1 MPHDPLGRVQTF
13 PRLFSGKMVYRV
25 TASRQT
31 PFHNLRATLMG
42 LVLLAILPALG
53 LALYHGLAL
62 RAQAR
67 NEAQA
72 EAVKRARNLAA
83 VQKEHYEAVRR
94 LVETLAATTV
104 VRVIDPKGCSLL
116 FSQLKTQSGEGL
128 ANILA
133 VSANGEPI
141 GQAAPGAGDLF
152 APETSPLGVPTYA
165 GRSWFTTVSQT
176 KACVSEPFALTPDGR
191 PAMTVAC
198 PALGW
203 DGQVKAVVAAS
214 MTLDGLL
221 LSAGTALD
229 GVVGVL
235 APDGLLLAVRPSEA
249 AAVGTE
255 IAGSGLARTVL
266 AKPSGSAEVPGLGG
280 SPKLVGFD
288 RLLPGLPGSPTVFV
302 EIPLEEAYAPAR
314 KLLVEQTLWLALVGL
329 VGLGVAWTLGS
340 RLLVRPITVMAGA
353 AEAIGRGEF
362 SVRLDDAG
370 QVAELS
376 RLGRAFNRMAEGLEE
391 RQAELD
397 KKTRELENSNKDL
410 EQFAYVASHDL
421 QEPLR
426 KVTSFADLLAKRCSG
441 QLDENGQRYV
451 AYMVDGARRM
461 SQLITHLL
469 DFSRIG
475 SRGTAFVPADL
486 NEPLDAALDN
496 LELPLTENQAVVS
509 RGTLPTVTA
518 DAAQLC
524 QLFQNL
530 IGNAVKYRSDAVP
543 AIAVTAEHRDG
554 AWIVAVADNGPGIAP
569 QHHGRIF
576 RMFQRLQADQDSRG
590 AGIGLAFCKRIVER
604 HGGRIWVESEEG
616 RGSTFYFTLP
626 DAENPSA

>member
-1 MPHDPLGRVQTF
+1 MPY
-13 PRLFSGKMVYRV
+13 SGKMARRV
-25 TASRQT
+25 TASRQM
-31 PFHNLRATLMG
+31 PFTSLRATLMG

-53 LALYHGLAL
+53 LALYHGLVL

-67 NEAQA
+67 SEAQA
-72 EAVKRARNLAA
+72 EAVRQARNLAA
-83 VQKEHYEAVRR
+83 VQQEHYEAVRR

-116 FSQLKTQSGEGL
+116 FSQLKTQAGERL

-133 VSANGEPI
+133 VSATGEVI
-141 GQAAPGAGDLF
+141 GQAVPEAGDLF
-152 APETSPLGVPTYA
+152 APETTPMGTPTYA
-165 GRSWFTTVSQT
+165 GRSWFKTVSQT

-203 DGQVKAVVAAS
+203 DGQVKAVVAAA
-214 MTLDGLL
+214 MTLDSLL
-221 LSAGTALD
+221 RSADAATN

-235 APDGLLLAVRPSEA
+235 APDGLLLAAHPAET
-249 AAVGTE
+249 AAVGLDV
-255 IAGSGLARTVL
+255 GDSGLAQIVL
-266 AKPSGSAEVPGLGG
+266 ARPGGSAETLGLGG

-288 RLLPGLPGSPTVFV
+288 RLLPVLPGSPTVFV

-329 VGLGVAWTLGS
+329 VGLGVAWALGF
-340 RLLVRPITVMAGA
+340 RLVVRPITAMAGA

-362 SVRLDDAG
+362 SIRLEADG
-370 QVAELS
+370 QALELA

-397 KKTRELENSNKDL
+397 KKTKELENSNKDL

-426 KVTSFADLLAKRCSG
+426 KITSFADLLAKRCAG
-441 QLDENGQRYV
+441 QLDDNGQRYV

-475 SRGTAFVPADL
+475 SRGKAFVLADL
-486 NEPLDAALDN
+486 NEPLDLALDN
-496 LELPLTENQAVVS
+496 LELPLTQNQAVVS
-509 RGTLPTVTA
+509 RGTLPMVTA

-530 IGNAVKYRSDAVP
+530 IGNAVKYRGEAAP
-543 AIAVTAEHRDG
+543 AIAVTAERRDG
-554 AWIVAVADNGPGIAP
+554 SWVVAVADNGPGIPP
-569 QHHGRIF
+569 QHHERIF
-576 RMFQRLQADQDSRG
+576 RMFQRLQADQDRRG

-626 DAENPSA
+626 DAESPSA

>member
-1 MPHDPLGRVQTF
+1 MAR
-13 PRLFSGKMVYRV
+13 RV

-31 PFHNLRATLMG
+31 PLTSLRATLMG

-53 LALYHGLAL
+53 LALYHGLVL

-67 NEAQA
+67 SEAWA
-72 EAVKRARNLAA
+72 EAVRQARNLAA
-83 VQKEHYEAVRR
+83 VQQEHYEAVRR

-116 FSQLKTQSGEGL
+116 FSQLKTQAGERL

-133 VSANGEPI
+133 VSATGEVI
-141 GQAAPGAGDLF
+141 GQAVPEAGDLF
-152 APETSPLGVPTYA
+152 APETTPMGTPTYA
-165 GRSWFTTVSQT
+165 GRSWFKTVSQT

-203 DGQVKAVVAAS
+203 DGQVKAVVAAA
-214 MTLDGLL
+214 MTLDSLL
-221 LSAGTALD
+221 RSADAATN

-235 APDGLLLAVRPSEA
+235 APDGLLLAAHPAET
-249 AAVGTE
+249 AAVGLDV
-255 IAGSGLARTVL
+255 GDSGLAQTVL
-266 AKPSGSAEVPGLGG
+266 ARPGGSAETLGLGG

-288 RLLPGLPGSPTVFV
+288 RLLPALPGSPTVFV

-329 VGLGVAWTLGS
+329 VGLGVAWALGF
-340 RLLVRPITVMAGA
+340 RLVVRPITAMAGA

-362 SVRLDDAG
+362 SVRLEADG
-370 QVAELS
+370 QALELA

-391 RQAELD
+391 RQTELD
-397 KKTRELENSNKDL
+397 KKTKELENSNKDL

-426 KVTSFADLLAKRCSG
+426 KITSFADLLAKRCAG
-441 QLDENGQRYV
+441 QLDDNGQRYV

-475 SRGTAFVPADL
+475 SRGKAFVPGDL

-509 RGTLPTVTA
+509 RGALPMVTA

-530 IGNAVKYRSDAVP
+530 IGNAVKYRGQAAP
-543 AIAVTAEHRDG
+543 AIAVTAERHDG
-554 AWIVAVADNGPGIAP
+554 SWVVAVADNGPGIPP
-569 QHHGRIF
+569 QHHERIF
-576 RMFQRLQADQDSRG
+576 RMFQRLQADQDRRG

-626 DAENPSA
+626 DAESPSA

>member
-1 MPHDPLGRVQTF
+1 MAYH
-13 PRLFSGKMVYRV
+13 V

-31 PFHNLRATLMG
+31 LFQSLRATLMG

-133 VSANGEPI
+133 VSAAGEAI
-141 GQAAPGAGDLF
+141 GQAVPEAGDLF
-152 APETSPLGVPTYA
+152 APVTSPMGTPSYA
-165 GRSWFTTVSQT
+165 GRSWFTTVGQT
-176 KACVSEPFALTPDGR
+176 KTCVSEPFALTPDGR

-214 MTLDGLL
+214 MTLDSLL
-221 LSAGTALD
+221 RSADASTD

-235 APDGLLLAVRPSEA
+235 APDGLLLAAHPTE
-249 AAVGTE
+249 AAVGTDV
-255 IAGSGLARTVL
+255 AGSDLARTVL
-266 AKPSGSAEVPGLGG
+266 AKAGGSAEVPGLGG

-302 EIPLEEAYAPAR
+302 EIPLDEAYAPAR

-329 VGLGVAWTLGS
+329 VGLGVAWALGS

-362 SVRLDDAG
+362 SVRLDAAG
-370 QVAELS
+370 QIVELS

-391 RQAELD
+391 RQADLD
-397 KKTRELENSNKDL
+397 KKTKELENSNKDL

-426 KVTSFADLLAKRCSG
+426 KITSFADLLAKRCSG

-451 AYMVDGARRM
+451 AYMVDGTRRM

-475 SRGTAFVPADL
+475 SRGKAFVPADL
-486 NEPLDAALDN
+486 NEPLDAALEN

-509 RGTLPTVTA
+509 RGALPTVTA

-530 IGNAVKYRSDAVP
+530 IGNAVKYRGEAAP

-569 QHHGRIF
+569 QHHERIF
-576 RMFQRLQADQDSRG
+576 RMFQRLQADQDRRG

-604 HGGRIWVESEEG
+604 HGGRIWVESEAG

-626 DAENPSA
+626 DAESPSA

>member
-1 MPHDPLGRVQTF
+1 MAR
-13 PRLFSGKMVYRV
+13 RV
-25 TASRQT
+25 TANRQT
-31 PFHNLRATLMG
+31 PLTSLRATLMG

-53 LALYHGLAL
+53 LALYHGLVL

-67 NEAQA
+67 SEAQA
-72 EAVKRARNLAA
+72 EAVRQARNLAA
-83 VQKEHYEAVRR
+83 VQQEHYEAVRR

-116 FSQLKTQSGEGL
+116 FSQLKTQAGERL

-133 VSANGEPI
+133 VSATGEVI
-141 GQAAPGAGDLF
+141 GQAVPEAGDLF
-152 APETSPLGVPTYA
+152 APETTPMGTPTYA
-165 GRSWFTTVSQT
+165 GRSWFKTVSQT
-176 KACVSEPFALTPDGR
+176 KACVSEPFALTPAGR

-203 DGQVKAVVAAS
+203 DGQVKAVVAAA
-214 MTLDGLL
+214 MTLDSLL
-221 LSAGTALD
+221 RSADAATN

-235 APDGLLLAVRPSEA
+235 APDGLLLAAHPAET
-249 AAVGTE
+249 AAVGLDV
-255 IAGSGLARTVL
+255 GDSGLAQTVL
-266 AKPSGSAEVPGLGG
+266 ARPGGSAETLGLGG

-288 RLLPGLPGSPTVFV
+288 RLLPVLPGSPTVFV

-329 VGLGVAWTLGS
+329 VGLGVAWALGF
-340 RLLVRPITVMAGA
+340 RLVVRPITAMAGA

-362 SVRLDDAG
+362 SIRLEADG
-370 QVAELS
+370 QALELA

-397 KKTRELENSNKDL
+397 KKTKELENSNKDL

-426 KVTSFADLLAKRCSG
+426 KITSFADLLAKRCAG
-441 QLDENGQRYV
+441 QLDDNGQRYV

-475 SRGTAFVPADL
+475 SRGRAFVPADL

-509 RGTLPTVTA
+509 RGALPMVTA

-530 IGNAVKYRSDAVP
+530 IGNAVKYRGEAAP
-543 AIAVTAEHRDG
+543 AIAVTAERHDG
-554 AWIVAVADNGPGIAP
+554 SWVVAVADNGPGIPP
-569 QHHGRIF
+569 QHHERIF
-576 RMFQRLQADQDSRG
+576 RMFQRLQADQDRRG

-626 DAENPSA
+626 DAESPSA

>member
-1 MPHDPLGRVQTF
+1 
-13 PRLFSGKMVYRV
+13 V
-25 TASRQT
+25 TANRQT
-31 PFHNLRATLMG
+31 PFHSLRATLMG

-53 LALYHGLAL
+53 LALYHGLVL

-67 NEAQA
+67 SEAQA
-72 EAVKRARNLAA
+72 EAVRQARNLAA

-116 FSQLKTQSGEGL
+116 FSQLKTQAGERL

-133 VSANGEPI
+133 VSAAGEVI
-141 GQAAPGAGDLF
+141 GQAVPEAGDLF
-152 APETSPLGVPTYA
+152 APETTPMGTPTYA
-165 GRSWFTTVSQT
+165 GRNWFKSVSQT
-176 KACVSEPFALTPDGR
+176 RACVSEPFALTPDGR

-203 DGQVKAVVAAS
+203 DGQVKAMVAAA
-214 MTLDGLL
+214 MTLDSLL
-221 LSAGTALD
+221 RSADAATS

-235 APDGLLLAVRPSEA
+235 APDGLLLAVHPAET
-249 AAVGTE
+249 AAVGLDV
-255 IAGSGLARTVL
+255 GDSGLAQTVL
-266 AKPSGSAEVPGLGG
+266 ARSGGSAETLGLGG

-288 RLLPGLPGSPTVFV
+288 RLLPVLPGSPTVFV

-329 VGLGVAWTLGS
+329 VGLGVAWALGF
-340 RLLVRPITVMAGA
+340 RLVVRPITAMAGA

-362 SVRLDDAG
+362 SIRLEADG
-370 QVAELS
+370 QALELA

-397 KKTRELENSNKDL
+397 KKTKELENSNKDL

-426 KVTSFADLLAKRCSG
+426 KITSFADLLAKRCSG
-441 QLDENGQRYV
+441 QLDDNGQRYV

-475 SRGTAFVPADL
+475 SRGKAFVPADL
-486 NEPLDAALDN
+486 NEPLDIALDN

-509 RGTLPTVTA
+509 RGTLPMVTA

-530 IGNAVKYRSDAVP
+530 IGNAIKYRGEAPP
-543 AIAVTAEHRDG
+543 AIAVTAERRDG
-554 AWIVAVADNGPGIAP
+554 SWVVAVADNGPGIPP
-569 QHHGRIF
+569 QHHERIF
-576 RMFQRLQADQDSRG
+576 RMFQRLQADQDRRG

-626 DAENPSA
+626 DAESPSA